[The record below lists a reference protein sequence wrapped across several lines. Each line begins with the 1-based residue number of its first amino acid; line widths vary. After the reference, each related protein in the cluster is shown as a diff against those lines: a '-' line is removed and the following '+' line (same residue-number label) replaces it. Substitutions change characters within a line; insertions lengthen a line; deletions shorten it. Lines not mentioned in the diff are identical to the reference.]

1 MELSGDHRVAESRR
15 EAPPSGAGSGEGC
28 HPLPRDG
35 GPGCHPWENFDDA
48 ISCNLVHLGK
58 KLPVLK
64 TLP

>member
-1 MELSGDHRVAESRR
+1 MAESRR
-15 EAPPSGAGSGEGC
+15 EAPSGERSGEGC

-35 GPGCHPWENFDDA
+35 GPGCHPLEEFDDA
-48 ISCNLVHLGK
+48 IWCNLVHLGK